1 MTEPMPDALAERL
14 GPLLGRAHDAHRRHS
29 LRALAPLGL
38 SVKAVGAM
46 TVLEAEGPLSQRRLA
61 ERQGIDRTTM
71 VAVVDELERLGAVER
86 RRDPGDRRANALLL
100 TAGGRRLLAR
110 ARTAVAGAEEAFLAP
125 LPQAERQRLRKA
137 LRTLIEAGQDE
148 L

>member
-14 GPLLGRAHDAHRRHS
+14 GPLLGRAHDAHRRRS
-29 LRALAPLGL
+29 LQALAPLGL

-100 TAGGRRLLAR
+100 TAGGKRLLAR

-125 LPQAERQRLRKA
+125 LPQAEQQRLRKA
-137 LRTLIEAGQDE
+137 LRTLVEAGPDG